1 MTGPAEHARD
11 ADVAAEARARLDVAR
26 SRVTAMES
34 VQRSVIEGLV
44 ELWPTSAWLAAG
56 VRSAKDY
63 LVAYTG
69 LSLLEARRLER
80 IAELCTRDE
89 RLLAAV
95 VGGSL
100 SLGRAEKL
108 ARAVTPERA
117 PYLAQAVDAFLSIS
131 AVDDDGFDAALR
143 YWRDLVDQELTPR
156 RVQDQSLT
164 VSHRLFGG
172 GEVHASLAP
181 VDFENFLTAIDAF
194 TQDPDPADAPYQRT
208 FTERRADAAGDLA
221 RAAMAAGGDDGYID
235 PDDDAVDVSDADEA
249 EADDPAEEEADRAA
263 DTFDGAYPGDTLD
276 EALDPA
282 NEGLDELELIR
293 IRIRKAELA
302 QRRRA
307 MRQIR
312 ARSGVTVNVLID
324 LKTLAEA
331 RSFGDLGDLVMA
343 GDGWNL
349 AKNAA
354 EQLLCDASLV
364 ATLFEGKTRVLDA
377 NDAAERFTKR
387 QRRAIAARDRH
398 CVFPG
403 CTRIPRHCDIHHL
416 HERADGGPT
425 TTGNGCLLCRFH
437 HRLIHQHGW
446 KLHRDPTTDRWVATD
461 PHDQEWKGRPTHP
474 AAA

>member
-11 ADVAAEARARLDVAR
+11 VDVAARARADLDATDR
-26 SRVTAMES
+26 AIAAMES
-34 VQRSVIEGLV
+34 SQRVAVATLV
-44 ELWPTSAWLAAG
+44 RLWPDAAWLAAG
-56 VRSAKDY
+56 ARSAKDY

-69 LSLLEARRLER
+69 LSFLEARRLAR

-108 ARAVTPERA
+108 SRAVTPERA
-117 PYLAQAVDAFLSIS
+117 PFLDQAVDAFLSIS
-131 AVDDDGFDAALR
+131 RVDDDGFDAALR
-143 YWRDLVDQELTPR
+143 LWRDLVDQELAPR
-156 RVQDQSLT
+156 RVQDHSLT
-164 VSHRLFGG
+164 VSRRLFGG

-181 VDFENFLTAIDAF
+181 VDFAHFLTAIDAF

-208 FTERRADAAGDLA
+208 LSERRADAAGDMA
-221 RAAMAAGGDDGYID
+221 CAAMTTGTDDGYVD
-235 PDDDAVDVSDADEA
+235 PDDDVSDSDDGDDGEARAEDEVI
-249 EADDPAEEEADRAA
+249 RAG
-263 DTFDGAYPGDTLD
+263 DTFDGSYPGDTLD
-276 EALDPA
+276 EALDPD
-282 NEGLDELELIR
+282 NEGLDELELLR
-293 IRIRKAELA
+293 LRIRKAEVH

-331 RSFGDLGDLVMA
+331 RTLGDLGDLVMA

-354 EQLLCDASLV
+354 EQMLCDASLV

-377 NDAAERFTKR
+377 NDAAERFSKR

-403 CTRIPRHCDIHHL
+403 CTRIPRHCDVHHL

-425 TTGNGCLLCRFH
+425 TTANGCLLCRFH
-437 HRLIHQHGW
+437 HRLLHQHGW
-446 KLHRDPTTDRWVATD
+446 KLHRDATTDRWVATD
-461 PHDQEWKGRPTHP
+461 PHGQEWKGRPTQP